1 MLAQTFHRFTS
12 GSMGLL
18 PQVALHTAIAA
29 FVIAAVIA
37 LLALFAPGRARMRW
51 ADITGAA
58 GTAALLVYFGARFAE
73 AGLAPL
79 QNLFEVIALTALCLA
94 GAYFVATRLKPMP
107 ALGGFAF
114 PALAAVFVVSLLA
127 AGTVEASDQRAPLS
141 AMAVLHVLLTIL
153 AYGVFFMAA
162 VAASMFLIQ
171 ERALKRH
178 HTPGFARH
186 FPPLESLRKLLH
198 QCLWVGLPLLTA
210 GFALGFGAFS
220 PSQWGALVL
229 TPKVLTALVLWLVLL
244 AGTLGRLT
252 GWLHGRRQSYL
263 VLIGFGLVLAT
274 YIGLAMFVR
283 ADTDHAAKDPARA
296 RVLQEAPC
304 SAL

>member
-12 GSMGLL
+12 GGIGLL
-18 PQVALHTAIAA
+18 PQVALHTAITA
-29 FVIAAVIA
+29 FVIAAIIA
-37 LLALFAPGRARMRW
+37 LVALFAPGRARMKW

-79 QNLFEVIALTALCLA
+79 QNLFEVITLTALCLA

-114 PALAAVFVVSLLA
+114 PALAAVFLVSLLA
-127 AGTVEASDQRAPLS
+127 GGTIEVADERSPLS
-141 AMAVLHVLLTIL
+141 AMVVLHVLLTIL

-171 ERALKRH
+171 ERALKHH

-198 QCLWVGLPLLTA
+198 QCLWVGLPVLTV
-210 GFALGFGAFS
+210 GFALGFGAF
-220 PSQWGALVL
+220 PADQWGALAM

-263 VLIGFGLVLAT
+263 VLLGFGLVLGT
-274 YIGLAMFVR
+274 YIGLALFVR
-283 ADTDHAAKDPARA
+283 AENEHAPRGAPRA
-296 RVLQEAPC
+296 AAWQEAPC
-304 SAL
+304 TAL